1 MRRSALL
8 LATLTGLA
16 LLLSEA
22 ALVITYGQPD
32 GEESS

>member
-8 LATLTGLA
+8 LATPMGLA

-22 ALVITYGQPD
+22 ALIITYGQPD
-32 GEESS
+32 GEEPS